1 MFSHLTV
8 GKRRAMDAAIS
19 RTVRLSAAAGALS
32 AAFAVIGVPIAVAQA
47 DDLVCSDGLVASAG
61 TCVPPTND
69 APASLA
75 LPQDSSSSLDNP
87 SLFVPPDQLTE
98 SEVAT
103 PGFNAVPGG
112 DSGGDMG
119 GGGFAGDAGG
129 DHGGG
134 HGR

>member
-1 MFSHLTV
+1 
-8 GKRRAMDAAIS
+8 MDAAIS

-32 AAFAVIGVPIAVAQA
+32 ATFAVIGVPIAVAQA
-47 DDLVCSDGLVASAG
+47 DELVCSGGEVASDG
-61 TCVPPTND
+61 TCVLPTND
-69 APASLA
+69 TPAPVA
-75 LPQDSSSSLDNP
+75 LPQDSSSSLDDP

-103 PGFNAVPGG
+103 PGFNAEPGG
-112 DSGGDMG
+112 GD
-119 GGGFAGDAGG
+119 GG